1 MRFTPLAALLTAACG
16 PPAVPADTAIYLGQL
31 QPLLQ
36 ENGLLAERIL
46 EAAAQVHNGR
56 SSPTAASATWQEEVV
71 PIARHLHDQALRV
84 DAPAAW
90 AADHDRLTQIWG
102 SRADGYTEIS
112 VGITRGERG
121 AWQRGRA
128 LADQAKLD
136 EEAWF
141 TEAQKRVRPYGVELD
156 QYP

>member
-1 MRFTPLAALLTAACG
+1 M
-16 PPAVPADTAIYLGQL
+16 
-31 QPLLQ
+31 
-36 ENGLLAERIL
+36 L

-56 SSPTAASATWQEEVV
+56 SSPSAAGVTWEREIV

-84 DAPAAW
+84 DAPTSW
-90 AADHDRLTQIWG
+90 AADHDRLGQIWG
-102 SRADGYTEIS
+102 ARADGYAEIAQ
-112 VGITRGERG
+112 GIREGERG

-141 TEAQKRVRPYGVELD
+141 TEAQKRLTPHNISLD